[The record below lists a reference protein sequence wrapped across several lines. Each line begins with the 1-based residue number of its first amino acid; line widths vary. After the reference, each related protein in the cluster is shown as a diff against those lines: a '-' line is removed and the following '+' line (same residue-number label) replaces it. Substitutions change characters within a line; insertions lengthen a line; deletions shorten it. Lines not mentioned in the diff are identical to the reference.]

1 MQFRFA
7 SPAPIYV
14 GRQSRNEEQDKN
26 GMRNRIRTIGTYRF
40 NADIV
45 TSFQL
50 RGSRETI
57 GRFLCTTHYD
67 LRHGS
72 LRPLAQFSLPLLT
85 IQFLSND

>member
-1 MQFRFA
+1 M
-7 SPAPIYV
+7 S
-14 GRQSRNEEQDKN
+14 
-26 GMRNRIRTIGTYRF
+26 NRIRTIGNYRF

-45 TSFQL
+45 TIFQL

-72 LRPLAQFSLPLLT
+72 LRPLAQFSLLRLT
-85 IQFLSND
+85 ILSLSNH